1 MQVVG
6 LFCSVFNQQIFWIQR
21 HLKWPIA
28 RLGCN
33 SALYYSSRFYLVY
46 ISMKNIIN
54 KHFWGH
60 KIEFHKWIHLAQ
72 QQPIQW
78 NNLISSLRICTYHE
92 SFKLIKHN
100 VFLVILSLKICK
112 NYLLDSSAH
121 YCPFTYYLAYYLE
134 YELYGRP
141 ILVNR

>member
-6 LFCSVFNQQIFWIQR
+6 LFCLVFNQQIFWIQR

-46 ISMKNIIN
+46 ISMKNMKN

-112 NYLLDSSAH
+112 NYQLDSSAH
-121 YCPFTYYLAYYLE
+121 YCPFTYHLAYYLE

>member
-6 LFCSVFNQQIFWIQR
+6 LFCLVFNQQIFWIQR

-46 ISMKNIIN
+46 ISMKNMKN

-78 NNLISSLRICTYHE
+78 NNLISSLSICSYDE

>member
-6 LFCSVFNQQIFWIQR
+6 LFCLVFNQQIFWIQR

-46 ISMKNIIN
+46 ISMKNMKN

-92 SFKLIKHN
+92 SFKPIKH